1 MIASSSDQK
10 TESTLGMRLPVE
22 PYPVLNLNDSHD
34 AIYINDNREEGHQR
48 GAIAQQDL
56 SAVAKFEIFESS
68 SDDELSQG
76 AYESAAQSYQKKVD
90 RQKRLNGELDDE
102 EVEED
107 DEEENLLI
115 LDSQEERERKLKDK
129 QRRMERKRLEKKRKQ
144 REHEREERKMALLK
158 TFKQE
163 ISPYCQGGKDEFQED
178 ILNFKDSDRESLL
191 SYL

>member
-34 AIYINDNREEGHQR
+34 AIYINDNREEGHHR

-90 RQKRLNGELDDE
+90 RQKRLNGELDE

-115 LDSQEERERKLKDK
+115 LDSQEERERKLKEK